1 MREALEDVIN
11 RADSLVYR
19 MAALADPARR
29 DEREALEDEFD
40 ALYAEAMRLIK
51 HVNS

>member
-1 MREALEDVIN
+1 MRDALEDAVN
-11 RADSLVYR
+11 RADSLFYR

-51 HVNS
+51 HVNN

>member
-1 MREALEDVIN
+1 MREALEDAVN
-11 RADSLVYR
+11 RADSLFYR

-40 ALYAEAMRLIK
+40 VLYAEAMRLIK

>member
-1 MREALEDVIN
+1 MREALEDAVN
-11 RADSLVYR
+11 RADSLFYR
-19 MAALADPARR
+19 LAALADPARR
-29 DEREALEDEFD
+29 DEREVLENEFD